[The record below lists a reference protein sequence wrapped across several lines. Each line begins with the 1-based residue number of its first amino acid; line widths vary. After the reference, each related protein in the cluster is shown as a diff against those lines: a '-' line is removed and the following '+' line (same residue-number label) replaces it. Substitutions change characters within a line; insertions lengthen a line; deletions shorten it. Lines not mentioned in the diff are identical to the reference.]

1 MVSKGYQVASDLLGA
16 IFNKVKEIPC
26 QMLSIGSNIVSGI
39 WNGISNFI
47 GWIASKFRRFAR
59 GILDGMRSVLG
70 IYSPLKV
77 FEQEVEKTW
86 R

>member
-1 MVSKGYQVASDLLGA
+1 
-16 IFNKVKEIPC
+16 
-26 QMLSIGSNIVSGI
+26 MLSIGSNIVSGI

-47 GWIASKFRRFAR
+47 GCIASKVRGFAR

-70 IYSPLKV
+70 IHSPSKV